1 MSALEDQLVLQLKGA
16 GLPDPDREF
25 RFAKEAMGRQWRFD
39 LCWHDVKLA
48 VEVDGGAYSG
58 GRHTRGA
65 GFEGDAE
72 KGNAAVELGW
82 KVLHFTNKHI
92 KSGYALETIER
103 IHRQLQGN

>member
-1 MSALEDQLVLQLKGA
+1 MSKLEDDLVRTLSMA
-16 GLPDPDREF
+16 GVPEPIREH

-39 LCWHDVKLA
+39 LCWPDAMLA

-65 GFEGDAE
+65 GFEGDCD

-82 KVLHFTNKHI
+82 RVLHFTGKHI
-92 KSGYALETIER
+92 RSGEALATIER
-103 IHRQLQGN
+103 VLKNT